1 MLHSIKQTAIQIT
14 AVAVLTAGVF
24 GSFATSAIAAP
35 ARGQADRTWYAAPS
49 DEQACLSSP
58 SSLNHT
64 FCKDTGGGE

>member
-24 GSFATSAIAAP
+24 GSFATSAGAAP
-35 ARGQADRTWYAAPS
+35 ADRTWYAAPS

-58 SSLNHT
+58 ASLNHT